1 MSLLKLGCYCNKYNV
16 DINNDF
22 IAKFS
27 ETAIKTNL
35 RRIYMLEARV
45 KTLGHK
51 ITGFFKS
58 PQCTLEQISCGNH

>member
-1 MSLLKLGCYCNKYNV
+1 MSKQV

-27 ETAIKTNL
+27 ETAITTNL
-35 RRIYMLEARV
+35 MRIYMLEARV

-51 ITGFFKS
+51 MAGFFKS
-58 PQCTLEQISCGNH
+58 PQCILEQISCGNH